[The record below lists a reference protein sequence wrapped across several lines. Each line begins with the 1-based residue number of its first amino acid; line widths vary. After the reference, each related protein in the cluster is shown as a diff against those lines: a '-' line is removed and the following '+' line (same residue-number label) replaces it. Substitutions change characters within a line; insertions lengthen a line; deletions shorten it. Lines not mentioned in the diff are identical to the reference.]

1 MNAISFLQPAF
12 LYGLLAISIPI
23 LIHLISRRRAVRWPF
38 AAMEFLL
45 RSHRRVARRLRLK
58 QFLLL
63 LLRCLLIAGLA
74 MAFAKPFFQRAQ
86 GSSPALPAA
95 YVLILDDSMSMRY
108 RESPN
113 GPTLFDRARTAMQQW
128 IQRNARG
135 EDRLALLRGAAVTQ
149 SQRGEQTE
157 LTFDKSTV
165 LNKLKAWRV
174 TYENSDLAAA
184 ILRAQTVLQ
193 TQRGVRAQILV
204 FSDFTQNSQITYPRL
219 TDQDLLVRFF
229 PVRPTKAP
237 ENRAILSVHVTP
249 APDIGQ
255 DAYQFDVNLRNFSA
269 KSYNDLPV
277 TLVLNEMPRARGFVR
292 LAPWGTAQK
301 RFIVQLPQTGNY
313 AGYAQI
319 APDGL
324 DADDRYYFS
333 LRTRK
338 RPSILI
344 VNGDPRPISYLDEIF
359 YLTNALRDDQ
369 LPFRVEI
376 KQATADLPPANK
388 FDVIALANIEQLPT
402 SWQEQLPA
410 YVARGGGLLI
420 TVGNQVRPEAFNVAF
435 AELLPRQ
442 LRGVAFAAQRPDG
455 TGVALSRFFGEV
467 QANHPIFQQMVRDG
481 VLFQS
486 ARASKLMLVETR
498 RTQESGEILWR
509 FSHGPPALLE
519 RKVGQGRVLLFTTS
533 IDRDWTDLPIRPFFQ
548 PWIQRVFTYLAGGAR
563 FYRGVSLRIAQKT
576 QLQLPGQDSV
586 LVVPPKGVPSV
597 RLRAEERGFPFA
609 GAPHPGTYHFE
620 RLGKRLETLPLSVN
634 IDPAESDIRP
644 LSDREIQKSGQ
655 IVQTSRAGF
664 SSQSERLWPFLLF
677 ALLLFFFLEATLLR
691 FL

>member
-1 MNAISFLQPAF
+1 MNAISFLQPIF

-74 MAFAKPFFQRAQ
+74 LAFAKPFFQRAQ
-86 GSSPALPAA
+86 GSSPAQPAA
-95 YVLILDDSMSMRY
+95 YVFVLDDSMSMRY
-108 RESPN
+108 REAPN
-113 GPTLFDRARTAMQQW
+113 ATTLFDRARSSMQQW
-128 IQRNARG
+128 IRRNTRG

-149 SQRGEQTE
+149 PQRNEQTE
-157 LTFDKSTV
+157 LTFDKNTL
-165 LNKLKAWRV
+165 LNKLNAWRV
-174 TYENSDLAAA
+174 TYENGDLAAA
-184 ILRAQTVLQ
+184 ILRAQTILQ
-193 TQRGVRAQILV
+193 KQRGVRAQILV
-204 FSDFTQNSQITYPRL
+204 FSDFTQHSQITYPRL
-219 TDQDLLVRFF
+219 TDQDILVRFF
-229 PVRPTKAP
+229 PIRPNRPA
-237 ENRAILSVHVTP
+237 ENRAILSVQVSP

-255 DAYQFDVNLRNFSA
+255 DAYQFDVLLRNFSA
-269 KSYNDLPV
+269 KPYQDLPV

-292 LAPWGTAQK
+292 LPPWGTAQK
-301 RFIVQLPQTGNY
+301 RFVVQLPQTGNY

-338 RPSILI
+338 RPSILL

-388 FDVIALANIEQLPT
+388 FDVIALSNIEQLPT
-402 SWQEQLPA
+402 AWQEQLPA
-410 YVARGGGLLI
+410 YVARGGGLFLSM
-420 TVGNQVRPEAFNVAF
+420 GNQVRPEAFNVAF
-435 AELLPRQ
+435 ADLLPRQ
-442 LRGVAFAAQRPDG
+442 LRGVSFAAQRPDG

-467 QANHPIFQQMVRDG
+467 QANHPIFQRMYRDG

-486 ARASKLMLVETR
+486 ARATKLMLVETR
-498 RTQESGEILWR
+498 RAQESGEILWR

-519 RKVGQGRVLLFTTS
+519 RKVGQGRVLLLTTT

-548 PWIQRVFTYLAGGAR
+548 PWIQHVFTYLAGGAR
-563 FYRGVSLRIAQKT
+563 FHRGRTLRVAQKT
-576 QLQLPGQDSV
+576 HLQLPGQETLRV
-586 LVVPPKGVPSV
+586 LPPKGVPSV
-597 RLRAEERGFPFA
+597 LLRPEERGFPFP
-609 GAPHPGTYHFE
+609 GAPQPGNYHFE
-620 RLGKRLETLPLSVN
+620 RQGKQIDSLPLSVN
-634 IDPAESDIRP
+634 VDPTESDIRP
-644 LSDREIQKSGQ
+644 LSDQEIQKSGQ
-655 IVQTSRAGF
+655 LTQTSRAGF

-677 ALLLFFFLEATLLR
+677 ALLLFFFLEAVALR